1 MEDRRAEAQRLQ
13 PPGLEPSQE
22 ADLTFAND
30 SPFVLV
36 AGGALS
42 PVTLHYA
49 LYGSMNA
56 HRDNV
61 LLVCHALSGSA
72 RVADWWP
79 QLFGPGLPFDLSR
92 FAVLGVNV
100 VGSCYGSTGPT
111 SIDPA
116 TAKLYGGDFPAVGI
130 LDMVRAQAK
139 LVDHL
144 GIDRLHAVIGGS
156 IGGMQALAW
165 ATEFPRRVAR
175 CFVAGTAP
183 LSAMGLA
190 LNHLQRQA
198 IRSDPD
204 WKAGHYPPD
213 HPPRSGL
220 ALARSLAMCSYKS
233 PELFAQR
240 YGRKPDRNG
249 TADTFDVAGY
259 LDYQGRLFNDRFD
272 ANSYLVLS
280 RAMDAFDLGR
290 TPEEEAQTLARIEA
304 RVRLVGIRSDWLF
317 PPADIRALTARLA
330 AAGVDARYA
339 ELDSAHGHDGFLAD
353 AHQLAPLLTPFL
365 AEEPL
370 SP

>member
-1 MEDRRAEAQRLQ
+1 MGERRAEAQRLQ
-13 PPGLEPSQE
+13 PLGLEPTHE
-22 ADLTFAND
+22 ADFTC
-30 SPFVLV
+30 VG
-36 AGGALS
+36 GGALS

-49 LYGSMNA
+49 LYGAMTDR
-56 HRDNV
+56 RDNV

-79 QLFGPGLPFDLSR
+79 QLFGPGFPFDLTK

-100 VGSCYGSTGPT
+100 LGSCYGSTGPT
-111 SIDPA
+111 SIDPV
-116 TAKLYGGDFPAVGI
+116 TGSRYGGSFPAVSI

-156 IGGMQALAW
+156 IGGMQALTW
-165 ATEFPRRVAR
+165 TTEFPRRVAR

-204 WKAGHYPPD
+204 WKAGHYPLD
-213 HPPRSGL
+213 SPPRTGL

-233 PELFAQR
+233 PELFAHR
-240 YGRKPDRNG
+240 FGRNPDRHG
-249 TADTFDVAGY
+249 TPDTFDVAGY

-290 TPEEEAQTLARIEA
+290 TPEEESRTLAQIEA

-317 PPADIRALTARLA
+317 PPADIRALTERMT

-365 AEEPL
+365 AEELPN
-370 SP
+370 P